1 MNYPWSQDLTSK
13 RLRNLLYNYEFI
25 NSSSNINESKML
37 NKIIYIHMRR
47 VMYDF
52 NNKKI
57 NQITSFDII
66 SYLLSY
72 KILKNKFFEEIDFI
86 ELVVLNKIDSLSV
99 HKSYNIIEHAKF
111 LNNLNEMKAIYLF
124 FDKKISNKIE

>member
-1 MNYPWSQDLTSK
+1 MNYPWNQDLTSK

-86 ELVVLNKIDSLSV
+86 EL
-99 HKSYNIIEHAKF
+99 
-111 LNNLNEMKAIYLF
+111 
-124 FDKKISNKIE
+124 

>member
-52 NNKKI
+52 
-57 NQITSFDII
+57 
-66 SYLLSY
+66 
-72 KILKNKFFEEIDFI
+72 
-86 ELVVLNKIDSLSV
+86 
-99 HKSYNIIEHAKF
+99 
-111 LNNLNEMKAIYLF
+111 
-124 FDKKISNKIE
+124 

>member
-1 MNYPWSQDLTSK
+1 
-13 RLRNLLYNYEFI
+13 
-25 NSSSNINESKML
+25 
-37 NKIIYIHMRR
+37 MRR

-86 ELVVLNKIDSLSV
+86 ELIIINKII
-99 HKSYNIIEHAKF
+99 YF
-111 LNNLNEMKAIYLF
+111 LI
-124 FDKKISNKIE
+124 KKYRIKLKK